1 MKHYFD
7 RCHMPKLFNIGD
19 KVYLHLYNGYN
30 ISANMGKNKKQGQ
43 RYTGPF
49 EITECISHLAYH
61 LNLPAHWCIHNVI
74 NIAFLEPAA
83 KGDNPFNHTKPAP
96 GAVYNERF
104 PEDQDCYNIKQ
115 ILAKWECWIGCV
127 VCLFTEYLVHWHG
140 FDKSHNKWLQA
151 KDLTGAQDLVNEFD
165 TST

>member
-7 RCHMPKLFNIGD
+7 RCHMPKSFNIGD

-61 LNLPAHWCIHNVI
+61 LNLPAHWHIHNVI
-74 NIAFLEPAA
+74 NIAFLEPAI
-83 KGDNPFNHTKPAP
+83 KGDNPFNCTKPAS
-96 GAVYNERF
+96 GAVHDERF
-104 PEDQDCYNIKQ
+104 PEDQDCYNVEQ
-115 ILAKWECWIGCV
+115 ILAKWEHQIRHAA
-127 VCLFTEYLVHWHG
+127 CLFTEYLVCWCG
-140 FDKSHNKWLQA
+140 FDESHDEWLQA
-151 KDLTGAQDLVNEFD
+151 KDLTGTQDLVNEFD
-165 TST
+165 AST